1 MQTNTEMQE
10 SETALEAKAVVKI
23 RNCLMCG
30 NKFESDGPHHR
41 ICPKCKSTEA
51 WRRG

>member
-1 MQTNTEMQE
+1 MQGNIETKEKGAE
-10 SETALEAKAVVKI
+10 SVEITAKD
-23 RNCLMCG
+23 RTCLMCS
-30 NKFESDGPHHR
+30 NRFESDGPHHR

>member
-1 MQTNTEMQE
+1 MQTNTETQE
-10 SETALEAKAVVKI
+10 RNIESKSKAKAKV

-41 ICPKCKSTEA
+41 ICPRCKSTEA